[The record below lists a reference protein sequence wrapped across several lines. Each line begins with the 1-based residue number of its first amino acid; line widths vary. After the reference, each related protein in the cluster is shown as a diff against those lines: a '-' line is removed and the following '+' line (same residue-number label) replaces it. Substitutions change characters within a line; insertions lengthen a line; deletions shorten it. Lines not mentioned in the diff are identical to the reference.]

1 MGKRSVTAPTYNSFF
16 PKEDSGYPDANS
28 ATFFEIMHSSVSE
41 RMMAHNVVGRTQ
53 ELEDWAPVPTW
64 PQTGL
69 LIWGPSFTL
78 LTLFEKYGN

>member
-1 MGKRSVTAPTYNSFF
+1 MT
-16 PKEDSGYPDANS
+16 
-28 ATFFEIMHSSVSE
+28 
-41 RMMAHNVVGRTQ
+41 HNVVGKTQ

-78 LTLFEKYGN
+78 ADFEKYGN